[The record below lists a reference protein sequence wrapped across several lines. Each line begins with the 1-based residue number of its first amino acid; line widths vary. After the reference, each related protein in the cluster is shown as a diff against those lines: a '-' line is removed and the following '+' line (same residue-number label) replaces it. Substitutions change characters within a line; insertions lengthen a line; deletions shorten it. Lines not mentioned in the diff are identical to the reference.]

1 MEFEE
6 FKKLKEKSDK
16 ISIKVLKIIAEM
28 LKEEC
33 ILLVEGRYVLSRIAL
48 SIIQL
53 AFLSLDEKEIIN
65 ELQKLIKKDIDAAVV
80 DRLLQL
86 NQKKGG

>member
-65 ELQKLIKKDIDAAVV
+65 ELQKLIKNDIDAAVV